1 MPAFA
6 KNLIVFLTGG
16 VIYSLIE
23 ILFRGFTHW
32 TMTLTGGLCLLI
44 LFTVFSEK
52 KMSLPAKCL
61 FGAFVITSLEF
72 AVGCLVNIILGWDVW
87 DYSHCPYN
95 LWGQICLPFSAAWF
109 LITIPVDFLC
119 RGLNR
124 AFGGTGS
131 SYSLSENS
139 LL

>member
-1 MPAFA
+1 MPAYA

-72 AVGCLVNIILGWDVW
+72 AVGCIVNIILGWDVW

-109 LITIPVDFLC
+109 LITIPVDLLC
-119 RGLNR
+119 KGFYK
-124 AFGGTGS
+124 AFNEAGNSHMLTQ
-131 SYSLSENS
+131 NS